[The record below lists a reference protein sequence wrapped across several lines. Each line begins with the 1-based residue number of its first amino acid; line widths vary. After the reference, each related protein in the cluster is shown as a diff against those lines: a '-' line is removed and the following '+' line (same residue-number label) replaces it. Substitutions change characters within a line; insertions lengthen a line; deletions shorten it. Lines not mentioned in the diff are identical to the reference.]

1 MRDLGSGRQ
10 KMKNI
15 FAAVMI
21 TMITW
26 IVPAVAQPTDD
37 EAKIRAL
44 ENQFVAAVNT
54 KDLDAI
60 MKVYVPGQT
69 LLFFDVVPPRLYV
82 GAKAYRADWE
92 DLLALFEITDLQITL
107 ATRSATV
114 TPSYVSAVPTLK
126 AGRSI

>member
-10 KMKNI
+10 KMKI
-15 FAAVMI
+15 STAAVMI
-21 TMITW
+21 AMIPW
-26 IVPAVAQPTDD
+26 MVPAVAQPTDD
-37 EAKIRAL
+37 EAKIRTL

-60 MKVYVPGQT
+60 MKVYVPGQK
-69 LLFFDVVPPRLYV
+69 LLVFDVVPPRQYV
-82 GAKAYRADWE
+82 GAKAYREDWE

-107 ATRSATV
+107 PTRSATV
-114 TPSYVSAVPTLK
+114 TPSNVSAVPTQK